1 MARRVFRTLAFV
13 FGFTT
18 LLVTVVG
25 CGSWSWPEDVTG
37 SVIGTITYPLTT
49 EASSMTDEASMTGEA
64 ATGKMGMRQGMSWS
78 MVTLKVY
85 EATVQESVSDVDGKF
100 TFTDVVPGEGYNI
113 YARKYT
119 GLQTYALWQDG
130 VTVHVGIT
138 SDLGLLPLKQ
148 AGDIAG
154 IVYSDTGNIQG
165 VVLEMM
171 GTRLT
176 SDQTGLFQFSDV
188 PYGPLAI
195 TASAAG
201 YRDHSG
207 QLTVEAESSTYN
219 IYLDRS
225 GIIHMGNVP
234 PAMAFS
240 TPTAGDRRI
249 GSQIMLSWAAYDPDD
264 DAAITLYYD
273 TDSSGA
279 DGIQIVSGLLE
290 SADSSYLWN
299 ASSLTPSSYYVYG
312 LIDDSLN
319 EPVAIYSI
327 GTITLTGQ
335 NQAPEVALT
344 SPPTGATVE
353 GSIVIGWDA
362 SDADGDTLMISLYY
376 SRDSG
381 ATWTLMAFDQ
391 ENDGSWSWDT
401 QQVPNGIAYRIKVEA
416 TDGSLVSESVHDAD
430 IAVRNLGAAVTFA
443 SNNLELK
450 VRDALSIPSGDLY
463 ADDLS
468 GLTVFDASSSTIDD
482 ISGLEHMTGLVEVD
496 LSGNQI
502 TDLAPLQQLTS
513 LEKCD
518 LGNNQVADLQPL
530 SSLTALTELVLTGNE
545 LSDVTHLG
553 GLTSLQTL
561 DLSENDLIS
570 SVASLGQLPGL
581 ASLDVGG
588 CQVTDLSG
596 LGGSGSLTTLVVDN
610 NQINDI
616 SGLAA
621 LTGLTTLDVSNN
633 LVSDIT
639 ALAGMTGLGELD
651 LGNNQVPSLAVIAGL
666 TNLTS
671 LDVSRNLFND
681 LSPLNSLP
689 IIQTLNVSSNTL
701 TNIDELA
708 LSCLSLQ
715 ELDLSNNLI
724 SDIQPLVD
732 SCTFNPGDIIDLQ
745 FNSLNDD
752 SLNTHVPALVG
763 QGITVL
769 Y

>member
-1 MARRVFRTLAFV
+1 MRRVFRTLAFV
-13 FGFTT
+13 LGFTV
-18 LLVTVVG
+18 LMVTVVG
-25 CGSWSWPEDVTG
+25 CGSWTWPEDVTG
-37 SVIGTITYPLTT
+37 SIVGTIAYPLTT
-49 EASSMTDEASMTGEA
+49 EASSMTDEATMTDEA
-64 ATGKMGMRQGMSWS
+64 ATGKVGMRQGMSWS

-100 TFTDVVPGEGYNI
+100 TFSDVVPGEGYNI

-119 GLQTYALWQDG
+119 GLQTFALWQEG
-130 VTVHVGIT
+130 ITVHAGMT
-138 SDLGLLPLKQ
+138 TDLGLLPLKQ
-148 AGDIAG
+148 AGDMTG
-154 IVYSDTGNIQG
+154 IVYSDIGNVQG
-165 VVLEMM
+165 AVLEMM

-176 SDQTGLFQFSDV
+176 SDQTGLFEFSDV
-188 PYGPLAI
+188 PYDTYTI

-201 YRDHSG
+201 YRNHSS
-207 QLTVEAESSTYN
+207 QLTVEAESASYN
-219 IYLDRS
+219 IYMDRA
-225 GIIHMGNVP
+225 GIIHLGNVP

-249 GSQIMLSWAAYDPDD
+249 GSQIMLTWAAYDPDD
-264 DAAITLYYD
+264 DAAIALYYD
-273 TDSSGA
+273 TDSSGS
-279 DGIQIVSGLLE
+279 DGTQIASGFLE

-299 ASSLTPSSYYVYG
+299 ASQLTPESYYVYG
-312 LIDDSLN
+312 LIDDGFN

-344 SPPTGATVE
+344 SPLTGATVE
-353 GSIVIGWDA
+353 GSVVVGWDA

-381 ATWTLMAFDQ
+381 ASWTLMAFDQ

-401 QQVPNGIAYRIKVEA
+401 EQMSNGDAYRLKVEA
-416 TDGSLVSESVHDAD
+416 TDGSLVSEAVHDSD
-430 IAVRNLGAAVTFA
+430 FAVRNQGAAVQFA
-443 SNNLELK
+443 NNNLELK
-450 VRDALSIPSGDLY
+450 VRDALSKPSGDIY
-463 ADDLS
+463 ADDLAA
-468 GLTVFDASSSTIDD
+468 LTVFDASSSTIDD
-482 ISGLEHMTGLVEVD
+482 ISGIEHLTSLTELD

-502 TDLAPLQQLTS
+502 TDLTPLQSLTS

-518 LGNNQVADLQPL
+518 LGSNQVADLQPL
-530 SSLTALTELVLTGNE
+530 SSLTSLTELVLTGNE
-545 LSDVTHLG
+545 LSDVTYLG

-616 SGLAA
+616 TGLAA
-621 LTGLTTLDVSNN
+621 LTGLTSLDVSNN

-639 ALAGMTGLGELD
+639 ALSGMTGLLELN
-651 LGNNQVPSLAVIAGL
+651 LGNNQVTSLDTIAGL

-671 LDVSRNLFND
+671 LDVSQNLFND
-681 LSPLNSLP
+681 LDPLNSLP
-689 IIQTLNVSSNTL
+689 SIQTLDVSGNTL
-701 TNIDELA
+701 TNIDDLA

-732 SCTFNPGDIIDLQ
+732 SCIFSAGATIDLQ
-745 FNSLNDD
+745 FNQLNDD